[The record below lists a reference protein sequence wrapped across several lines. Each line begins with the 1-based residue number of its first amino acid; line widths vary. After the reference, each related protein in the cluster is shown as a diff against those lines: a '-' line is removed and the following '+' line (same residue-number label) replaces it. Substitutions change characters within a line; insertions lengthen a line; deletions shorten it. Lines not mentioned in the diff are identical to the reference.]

1 MPKYINYRYIFP
13 PRPKNAISP
22 DDLNFWDNGTLICQP
37 KLNGSNCLIFTN
49 GQKIMVMNRHN
60 QRLTNFQLSDAEVK
74 NLYRGN
80 GGWMILNGEY
90 LNKSKSDET
99 GQVFNHKFVIFDIL
113 CYDGDYLV
121 GKTFE
126 ERVNLL
132 DTLYDCI
139 ESEKDY
145 LYSISTNV
153 YRVKSYRDGFKS
165 FFDKYTPI
173 DMIEGVVLKRANA
186 RLELGATEQNNIKS
200 QLKSRKPTKNY
211 KY

>member
-1 MPKYINYRYIFP
+1 MKYLNYRYIFP
-13 PRPKNAISP
+13 PRPKNAVSP
-22 DDLNFWDNGTLICQP
+22 EDLDFWDNGSLICQP
-37 KLNGSNCLIFTN
+37 KLNGSNASIYTN
-49 GQKIMVMNRHN
+49 GKKIIVMNRHG
-60 QRLTNFQLSDAEVK
+60 QRLTNVRVSDSEILS
-74 NLYRGN
+74 LYRGN
-80 GGWMILNGEY
+80 GGWMILNCEY
-90 LNKSKSDET
+90 LNKSKSDEK

-113 CYDGDYLV
+113 CYDSDYLI

-139 ESEKDY
+139 DSEKDY

-153 YRVKSYRDGFKS
+153 YRVKSYRVGFKE

-173 DMIEGVVLKRANA
+173 DVIEGVVLKRANA

-200 QLKSRKPTKNY
+200 QLKSRKATRNY